1 MTLLCGPRCAVYLP
15 GPVSNKPLFSQSF
28 RMVIAEGRL
37 AILTGTT
44 RAGPATIVVIDRLR
58 PAQKHT
64 PLAGGAGG
72 GSFCRRSTLS
82 TLVHALAFLLLPTI
96 RACTHVDTRT
106 HVHART
112 HTVIPSMYVC
122 CVGSFTVSYFCLL
135 KRFYTES

>member
-44 RAGPATIVVIDRLR
+44 RAGPATTVVIDRLR

-64 PLAGGAGG
+64 PLAGVG
-72 GSFCRRSTLS
+72 F
-82 TLVHALAFLLLPTI
+82 FL
-96 RACTHVDTRT
+96 
-106 HVHART
+106 
-112 HTVIPSMYVC
+112 
-122 CVGSFTVSYFCLL
+122 
-135 KRFYTES
+135 